1 MIPPTVARA
10 ASVLARPLSRAAL
23 LAGALLLGALLAAPA
38 PAAPSDGF
46 AHEAAAQ
53 RFLDRHGRPGATAED
68 LTIDELVRSEFTPL
82 RLGAFELL
90 VPRRALKTPA
100 ERERYRAICARLLE
114 AQALWLSWIEPA
126 AEPDPQ
132 VAKDIQVVAKWIAAW
147 NLEDLAAAGA
157 GEATLDEALAAA
169 QKVTDARDRLAE
181 ALVGGALVGGAREI
195 EPVRVMLLPT
205 RSDFVEMLC
214 TVGHLRPDLRQYF
227 WVQGIETWHEFR
239 LTDSNLYALA
249 MEYPPDGVTP
259 STYSDGTRM
268 EEDNPLALEEQ
279 ITQLGM
285 NELLTRLYD
294 EGLPPTLLHSISINL
309 VIEMFGEIDTRA
321 DGRLEGR
328 STSAREMFIPGG
340 RSEGGILPANSA
352 DNRWRFDH
360 GRDFFLR
367 TLRQSQKE
375 AQREKE
381 RSRVKHANFM
391 LRSRDDVVRKLI
403 HAPFFGAREPL
414 ADPPAPLEED
424 QSEFLR
430 AYRCA
435 FVHFLRNA
443 GAKSKRDSPERFAA
457 FLVAFGQEPRVEAF
471 ESTLEEIYEVPLS
484 TDDLDKNCLEGRYL
498 IWLSKQRS

>member
-1 MIPPTVARA
+1 MIPHLAART
-10 ASVLARPLSRAAL
+10 ASVVRRSLLALAL
-23 LAGALLLGALLAAPA
+23 LA
-38 PAAPSDGF
+38 PAAPASAPRPDPSPTADGF

-53 RFLDRHGRPGATAED
+53 RFLARHGHADAGPDT
-68 LTIDELVRSEFTPL
+68 LTIPDLVAQEFTPL
-82 RLGAFELL
+82 RLGAIEVLI
-90 VPRRALKTPA
+90 PRRSLSTPE
-100 ERERYRAICARLLE
+100 ERERFQGLCRRLLE
-114 AQALWLSWIEPA
+114 AQALWLSWIAPA
-126 AEPDPQ
+126 AKPDPQ
-132 VAKDIQVVAKWIAAW
+132 VEKDRKAVVKWIDGW
-147 NLEDLAAAGA
+147 DLDELAKTGA
-157 GEATLDEALAAA
+157 GEQSLDEALETDEAALA
-169 QKVTDARDRLAE
+169 ARARLAD
-181 ALVGGALVGGAREI
+181 ALAGGALVGGAREI
-195 EPVRVMLLPT
+195 EPVRVVLLPS

-214 TVGHLRPDLRQYF
+214 VVGYLRPDLKQYF
-227 WVQGIETWHEFR
+227 WVQGIERWHEFR

-259 STYSDGTRM
+259 STYSDGKSM

-279 ITQLGM
+279 ITQLSM

-294 EGLPPTLLHSISINL
+294 EGLPPTLLHSLSINL
-309 VIEMFGEIDTRA
+309 VIEQFGEIDTRA

-360 GRDFFLR
+360 GRGFFLR

-375 AQREKE
+375 AQKEKD

-391 LRSRDDVVRKLI
+391 LRSSDDVVRKLI
-403 HAPFFGAREPL
+403 HAPFFGPREPL
-414 ADPPAPLEED
+414 AEPPPALEED

-471 ESTLEEIYEVPLS
+471 ESTLQEVYEVPLS
-484 TDDLDKNCLEGRYL
+484 TEDLDKNCLEGRYL